1 MSLRRTIFL
10 AVFLAVFATAGI
22 EGVLDV
28 IVDRLADES
37 TATAAN
43 PSAVAPSAGIATG
56 GLADAIVADRLLF
69 DLVDIPLMLLIAVV
83 VAWFIAR
90 RLARPLNVLTDATR
104 KVAEQAFPHQVA
116 VPAGNDE
123 LAQLS
128 RSFNAMSDA
137 IHGFVDRERAFTRYA
152 SHELRTPL
160 SAMRLQIERSE
171 MGLAQATEVLP
182 VLKRHVTQ
190 LEEILVALLALARSP
205 GPDPESRLLAPVLK
219 ESLATFPAEQR
230 DRFTVT
236 DDSPAQL
243 KVTHSRLLQQALTN
257 LLDNA
262 LHYGSGN
269 ATVSVAA
276 QDRSVTFRVRDG
288 GPGVAPD
295 ELGRVTEPFYR
306 GANAPRDTLR
316 AREPDVARGP
326 DRAGHEPEGLGLGLS
341 FVAFIAKALEGNL
354 TLLNTDTGLE
364 ATLTLPIVD
373 NAATG
378 LVATA

>member
-10 AVFLAVFATAGI
+10 AVFLAVFATAAI

-28 IVDRLADES
+28 IVDRVAGESAATLAAPPASD
-37 TATAAN
+37 AGGAA
-43 PSAVAPSAGIATG
+43 G

-83 VAWFIAR
+83 IAWFIAR
-90 RLARPLNVLTDATR
+90 RLARPLKVLTDATR
-104 KVAEQAFPHQVA
+104 KVAEQSFPQQVA

-137 IHGFVDRERAFTRYA
+137 IHGFMDRERAFTRYA

-171 MGLAQATEVLP
+171 MGLAPAAEVLP
-182 VLKRHVTQ
+182 VLKKHVTQ

-262 LHYGSGN
+262 LQYGSGN
-269 ATVSVAA
+269 ATVNVVA
-276 QDRSVTFRVRDG
+276 QDRSVTFKVRDG

-295 ELGRVTEPFYR
+295 ELERVTEPFYR
-306 GANAPRDTLR
+306 GVNTPRYPEGQSVSGADR
-316 AREPDVARGP
+316 VAR
-326 DRAGHEPEGLGLGLS
+326 EPEGLGLGLS

-354 TLLNTDTGLE
+354 TLHNTDTGLE

-373 NAATG
+373 NAPSSM
-378 LVATA
+378 VATA